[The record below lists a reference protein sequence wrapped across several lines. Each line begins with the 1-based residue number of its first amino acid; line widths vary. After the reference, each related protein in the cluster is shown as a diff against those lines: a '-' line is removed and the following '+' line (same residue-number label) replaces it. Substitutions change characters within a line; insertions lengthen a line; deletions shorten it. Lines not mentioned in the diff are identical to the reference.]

1 MRFAVKALLF
11 VVMLLA
17 VAGCQSRSG
26 GVLIQLSGGAG
37 AMTPSI
43 QAEVAATDSARQ
55 LGLMYRK
62 SLGETEGMLFVFPT
76 EEPLSFWMRNT
87 YVELDM
93 IYLDKSLKV
102 VSIVH
107 RAVPLTETPRPSG
120 KPAKYV
126 LEVPGG
132 SAKRWGVEPGWSAVV
147 TGELPNPT
155 GVEKPS
161 SVVETP

>member
-1 MRFAVKALLF
+1 MTRALFFILLLCG
-11 VVMLLA
+11 VV
-17 VAGCQSRSG
+17 GCQSHAG
-26 GVLIQLSGGAG
+26 GVVVQLNNGSG

-43 QAEVAATDSARQ
+43 QAEVAATDPARQ

-62 SLGETEGMLFVFPT
+62 SLGETEGMLFVFPE

-107 RAVPLTETPRPSG
+107 RAVPLTETPRPSV

-147 TGELPNPT
+147 TGELPTPT
-155 GVEKPS
+155 RDSGSAE
-161 SVVETP
+161 VVETP

>member
-1 MRFAVKALLF
+1 MRIPGRALLLTAILF
-11 VVMLLA
+11 ALI
-17 VAGCQSRSG
+17 GCQSHSG
-26 GVLIQLSGGAG
+26 GVLVQLNGSGGG
-37 AMTPSI
+37 VTPSI
-43 QAEVAATDSARQ
+43 QAEVAATDPARQ

-62 SLGETEGMLFVFPT
+62 SLGETEGMLFVFPA

-87 YVELDM
+87 YVELDI

-120 KPAKYV
+120 KPAQYV

-147 TGELPNPT
+147 TGELPTPT
-155 GVEKPS
+155 RSDGS
-161 SVVETP
+161 ASVVETP